1 MFVDFN
7 RVFNGKPQTE
17 LMIPDAMVEHLNTS
31 LPQGVKYRATEN
43 GNCEIVSDGGSVTF
57 GGFLFVPSEE
67 HKKIL
72 GKKFTIEDV
81 LSYSYNAQKPIPLQL
96 KKEGYITLNGGE
108 FPIDRLHYNPY
119 CPVTYVSGEMVMYPQ
134 PFPAA
139 FPLQVG
145 CAKYSRQLTFK
156 RVPNES
162 VHIAAFESEGET
174 PLTVN
179 YFVDEV
185 KSTIQFNIS
194 FNLSNA
200 KTIRDIVEATSIY
213 NAFVDGN
220 GLFCGQPLIADIDA
234 SKVKKYDP
242 DSVVFWE
249 KVLLIEEVLG
259 VSFTPPQEDIDFST
273 IRTVEMLY
281 QNLIK
286 KVPIRENKKIDS
298 LDGEWD
304 IRDDNEIRK
313 SIGKSI
319 YFEFQATSHIAL
331 FGIEK
336 DLPCVI
342 GIFDSTLTNYTV
354 KGKKYKLLLDHL
366 SEEKHM
372 YTSTLR
378 FIDEKNLTTY
388 MESNRNDRI
397 TALHDAKT
405 SQECLVVH
413 EDDIK

>member
-17 LMIPDAMVEHLNTS
+17 LKIPDAMVEHLNTS

-96 KKEGYITLNGGE
+96 KKEGYITLNGEE

-139 FPLQVG
+139 FPLQIG
-145 CAKYSRQLTFK
+145 CAKYSRQLIFK

-174 PLTVN
+174 PLTVH

-200 KTIRDIVEATSIY
+200 KTIRDVVEATSIY

-220 GLFCGQPLIADIDA
+220 GLFCGQPLITDIDT
-234 SKVKKYDP
+234 SKAKKYDP
-242 DSVVFWE
+242 DSVLFWE
-249 KVLLIEEVLG
+249 KVLSIEELLD
-259 VSFTPPQEDIDFST
+259 VSFVPPQEDIDFST
-273 IRTVEMLY
+273 IQTVEMLY

-286 KVPIRENKKIDS
+286 KVPIRDNKKIDS

-304 IRDDNEIRK
+304 MRDDAEVKK

-319 YFEFQATSHIAL
+319 YFEFQATSHISL
-331 FGIEK
+331 FGVER
-336 DLPCVI
+336 DLPCII
-342 GIFDSTLTNYTV
+342 GIFDSTLANYTV
-354 KGKKYKLLLDHL
+354 KGKKYKLLLEHL

-378 FIDEKNLTTY
+378 FTCDEELAKY
-388 MESNRNDRI
+388 MEINRNERI
-397 TALHDAKT
+397 TSLHGAKT
-405 SQECLVVH
+405 SQEYLTTL
-413 EDDIK
+413 EE

>member
-17 LMIPDAMVEHLNTS
+17 LKIPDAMVEHLNTS

-72 GKKFTIEDV
+72 GKKFTMEDV

-96 KKEGYITLNGGE
+96 KKEGYITLNGEE

-119 CPVTYVSGEMVMYPQ
+119 CPVTYISGEMVMYPQ

-145 CAKYSRQLTFK
+145 CAKYSRQLMFK
-156 RVPNES
+156 RVPNDS
-162 VHIAAFESEGET
+162 IHIAAFESEVEA
-174 PLTVN
+174 PLTVH

-185 KSTIQFNIS
+185 KGTIQFNIS
-194 FNLSNA
+194 FNLSYA
-200 KTIRDIVEATSIY
+200 KNIRDIVESTSIY
-213 NAFVDGN
+213 NAFVDGE
-220 GLFCGQPLIADIDA
+220 GLFCGQPLITDIDT

-242 DSVVFWE
+242 DSVLFWE
-249 KVLLIEEVLG
+249 KALLIEELLD
-259 VSFTPPQEDIDFST
+259 VSFAPPQEEIDFPT
-273 IRTVEMLY
+273 IQTVETLY

-286 KVPIRENKKIDS
+286 KVPIRDNKKIDS

-304 IRDDNEIRK
+304 MRDDAEVKK

-319 YFEFQATSHIAL
+319 YFEFQATSHISL
-331 FGIEK
+331 FGVER
-336 DLPCVI
+336 DLPCII
-342 GIFDSTLTNYTV
+342 GIFDSTLANYTV
-354 KGKKYKLLLDHL
+354 KGKKYKLLLEHL
-366 SEEKHM
+366 SEDKHM

-378 FIDEKNLTTY
+378 FTCDEELAKY
-388 MESNRNDRI
+388 METERNDRI
-397 TALHDAKT
+397 ASLHGAKT
-405 SQECLVVH
+405 PQEYLTTL
-413 EDDIK
+413 EE